1 MTAEYPDAIFDPRTK
16 ENKSGV
22 VYDAGKKTVGFAE
35 DLTKLDEEVVAIQT
49 ALGTDDKWNF
59 GTIWEWLQSI
69 STLLAAH
76 KTQHQNGGT
85 DELSVAGLSGE
96 LADGQIPKAHDLGG
110 TEHGADSLINLNLK
124 ISDANVDDDGDPRD
138 PNAHKVSHQNG
149 GTDELSVAGL
159 SGELAD
165 NQPPKGHHATHAF
178 GESDAL
184 SDGDIGVVHAIAI
197 QIDGGG
203 AVIET
208 GIKADILVPFKC
220 TIEGAYLLADQS
232 GSIVIDIWKDTYA
245 NYPPTDADSI
255 TDSTPPTITTA
266 TKSADVALTDWTQS
280 ITANDTLRFNVDS
293 VTTIERATLILRV
306 RKTE

>member
-76 KTQHQNGGT
+76 KTQ
-85 DELSVAGLSGE
+85 
-96 LADGQIPKAHDLGG
+96 
-110 TEHGADSLINLNLK
+110 
-124 ISDANVDDDGDPRD
+124 
-138 PNAHKVSHQNG
+138 HQNG